1 MAAAAVDRGD
11 ASASNAQ
18 TVFEAVLDMSLHER
32 MRSDQVRCDAFE
44 TAIRRRVRGMVV
56 LDIGTGPFAL
66 LALKCAEAGA
76 RVVYA
81 VEVVPA
87 WAEKA
92 RQAVAAAGYSNTVV
106 VYEGYS
112 TELVLPERVDVVVH
126 EILGNI
132 ASEEG
137 AALSLSDAQHR
148 FVKQPPPPNFSIP
161 HRARTWIAPTAF
173 PVVYEDDVQL
183 PAQRRTYRLD
193 EFPEDLLLA
202 AAQVWEDL
210 QFTQPLPLTS
220 SQTLQFRCSR
230 SGPLCG
236 LVNYITVDFD
246 KEGATCIN
254 TLRQRTTWRVV
265 VALFGQSV
273 HMECGDTVAVRCMAD
288 IHVFPSRY
296 RFDVTLHPD
305 TPHERFFDGRSVE
318 LKM

>member
-1 MAAAAVDRGD
+1 M
-11 ASASNAQ
+11 
-18 TVFEAVLDMSLHER
+18 LHWKSLKGAPGGCQPKSPSLTLGCVVGEGGR
-32 MRSDQVRCDAFE
+32 RSGCLCTSR
-44 TAIRRRVRGMVV
+44 
-56 LDIGTGPFAL
+56 
-66 LALKCAEAGA
+66 
-76 RVVYA
+76 
-81 VEVVPA
+81 
-87 WAEKA
+87 
-92 RQAVAAAGYSNTVV
+92 SNTRLGCVLCL
-106 VYEGYS
+106 
-112 TELVLPERVDVVVH
+112 ELVLPERVDVVVH